1 MKTTLAPIFSPVW
14 RSYRDGRHE
23 AHPIRWVFV
32 YFPLLTL
39 LVFLIGIAAIIATI
53 AWAFGAYS
61 NHLHPLGRHHAR
73 PVSPITTIKELLK

>member
-1 MKTTLAPIFSPVW
+1 MITPIFSPVW
-14 RSYRDGRHE
+14 RSYRDRAPHR

-39 LVFLIGIAAIIATI
+39 LVTMIGIAAIIASI
-53 AWAFGAYS
+53 VWAASSYS

-73 PVSPITTIKELLK
+73 PVPPVTAIKELLK